1 MERKTGAR
9 GLRTILENTL
19 LDTMYE
25 IPSHDDKMNKVVV
38 NQQFVMNKSKPFL
51 VYNKDSN
58 SNTATSK
65 KLNKKTKAASSK

>member
-25 IPSHDDKMNKVVV
+25 IPSRDDKMKKVVV

-51 VYNKDSN
+51 VY
-58 SNTATSK
+58 
-65 KLNKKTKAASSK
+65 

>member
-1 MERKTGAR
+1 
-9 GLRTILENTL
+9 
-19 LDTMYE
+19 
-25 IPSHDDKMNKVVV
+25 MNKVVV